1 MRLVFFTGSGVSA
14 ESGIP
19 TFRGADGLWEG
30 HRVEDVA
37 TPEAWKRNPVLVTE
51 FYNQR
56 RIKCLESQPNQAHLT
71 ISRLQN
77 NHEVQV
83 ITQNVDD
90 LHERAGSKNVLHL
103 HGELMKMRSQVN
115 VSDIRWVQEIYDS
128 PIANLEMCCP
138 NGLPWRPHIVW
149 FGEEVPNM
157 SKAVEWVDRSDCLII
172 IGTSLLVYP
181 AASLIHHASRN
192 IPVYVI
198 DPNAGDLN
206 LPSNFQVKEAGA
218 SEGMAIL
225 YDWLRSSD
233 PDLMDEEDA
242 VD

>member
-1 MRLVFFTGSGVSA
+1 MRLVFFTGSGISA

-37 TPEAWKRNPVLVTE
+37 TPEAWRKNPGLVTE

-56 RIKCLESQPNQAHLT
+56 RIKCLEAQPNQAHIT
-71 ISRLQN
+71 INRLQN
-77 NHEVQV
+77 KHEVQV

-90 LHERAGSKNVLHL
+90 LHERAGSKDVLHL

-115 VSDIRWVQEIYDS
+115 ESDIRWVQEIYHS
-128 PIANLEMCCP
+128 PIADLELPCP
-138 NGLPWRPHIVW
+138 NGMPWRPHIVW

-157 SKAVEWVDRSDCLII
+157 SKAVEWVYGADCLII

-181 AASLIHHASRN
+181 AASLIHHVPRN

-206 LPSNFQVKEAGA
+206 LPSNFQVIEAGA
-218 SEGMAIL
+218 SKGMAIL
-225 YDWLRSSD
+225 YDWLSSSGLD
-233 PDLMDEEDA
+233 FMEEEDTF
-242 VD
+242 D